1 LGAAFTGLQILER
14 EKEVFKAN
22 PDMQPT
28 IENYEYL
35 VGRQLKP
42 IARTDMVFELE
53 ELGVVPTS
61 MIDISDGLAS
71 ELFHIA
77 KESKVGIRIYEDKI
91 PIDQLTFETNA
102 LEFKIDPVTAAL
114 NGGEDYELL
123 FTIGQADMEKIK
135 HHADIHM
142 IGYVHEKVGEKWM
155 ITKQGNTISLTA
167 QGWDHFT
174 A

>member
-1 LGAAFTGLQILER
+1 M
-14 EKEVFKAN
+14 AN
-22 PDMQPT
+22 PEMQPS
-28 IENYEYL
+28 IDKYEYL

-42 IARTDMVFELE
+42 IARTDFIFELE
-53 ELGVVPTS
+53 ELGVIPTA

-77 KESKVGIRIYEDKI
+77 KQSKVGFRIYEDKI

-123 FTIGQADMEKIK
+123 LTIKQTDFEKVK
-135 HHADIHM
+135 HHADLHM
-142 IGYVHEKVGEKWM
+142 IGYVHDKPGEKIM
-155 ITKQGNTISLTA
+155 ITKQGNTVPVTA
-167 QGWDHFT
+167 QGWDHFSSQ